1 VHFASTENPLIWNV
15 ASAGY
20 QIADYFDTDDIQAGR
35 TPQTLRCLVP
45 KGSLGTAYNPLEHP
59 DLPML
64 FSGLLKQDGTISD
77 SRILAFANKWGAL
90 GDDVA
95 VSCVP
100 TATGGRLTRLD
111 SLIHWKHEI
120 RAVARVLRIA
130 SLGVCAPK
138 FGSSDPEKEA
148 VKVSLNNLENHVKV
162 SKQVMHWE
170 DDFGSSGFE
179 KAKYPWLWN
188 GDATKRAVTLARLVL
203 QNEINRKLKDK
214 LTYTVT
220 MSQTHFLE
228 VGLVPKGL
236 IGAIWYM
243 TSEQIFKGN
252 GYRQCKNC
260 GIIFRPKHEDAT
272 TCQTNS
278 CKSRIRRRNRKL
290 EFYMEN
296 FPIDQP

>member
-20 QIADYFDTDDIQAGR
+20 QIADYFDTDDLQAGR
-35 TPQTLRCLVP
+35 TPQAVRCLVP
-45 KGSLGTAYNPLEHP
+45 KGSLGRAYIPLEHP
-59 DLPML
+59 ELPML
-64 FSGLLKQDGTISD
+64 FSGLLKDGMISD
-77 SRILAFANKWGAL
+77 SHILDFANEWGTL

-100 TATGGRLTRLD
+100 TTTGGTLTRLD

-148 VKVSLNNLENHVKV
+148 VKVQLNDLEKHVKP
-162 SKQVMHWE
+162 SKQVMYWR

-179 KAKYPWLWN
+179 KAKYPWLWD
-188 GDATKRAVTLARLVL
+188 GDSTIRAVSLARLVL
-203 QNEINRKLKDK
+203 QNEINRKLKNR

-220 MSQTHFLE
+220 MSQTRSLE

-252 GYRQCKNC
+252 GYRQCKHC
-260 GIIFRPKHEDAT
+260 GIIFRPKHEDAI

-278 CKSRIRRRNRKL
+278 CKSRNRRHNRRQ
-290 EFYMEN
+290 ESQT
-296 FPIDQP
+296 I